1 MIAIPNFPAFVR
13 HLHAQQATSRSP
25 GGTFRIASAA
35 VPDVTPDVT
44 PAWAYLNSSL
54 QVVTV
59 EYADGHLEVLM
70 AENVAETRLGA
81 GLAAGRVF
89 T

>member
-1 MIAIPNFPAFVR
+1 MIAIPNYPAFVR

-35 VPDVTPDVT
+35 VPDVIA
-44 PAWAYLNSSL
+44 AWAFLNSSL

-70 AENVAETRLGA
+70 SENVAETRLGA
-81 GLAAGRVF
+81 GLASGRVF
-89 T
+89 P

>member
-1 MIAIPNFPAFVR
+1 MTAIPNFSAFVR

-35 VPDVTPDVT
+35 VPDDVT
-44 PAWAYLNSSL
+44 PAWAFLNSSL

-70 AENVAETRLGA
+70 SENVAETRLGA
-81 GLAAGRVF
+81 GLASGRVF
-89 T
+89 P